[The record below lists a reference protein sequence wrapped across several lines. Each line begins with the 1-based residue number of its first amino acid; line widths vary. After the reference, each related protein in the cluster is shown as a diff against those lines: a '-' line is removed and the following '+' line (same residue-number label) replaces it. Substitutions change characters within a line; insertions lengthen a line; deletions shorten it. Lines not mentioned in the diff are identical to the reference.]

1 MESVGTEKKIYNDP
15 TANAVLRKVPTAGE
29 IWVKKEYDGTEQD
42 FLVIAATS
50 DVAHGVYIHDIPPK
64 SAYAREFV
72 CKNGE
77 RCFYDAVGVLRCPT
91 RYLSR
96 KVEELAVETTKRI
109 KGQIN
114 AYMGLV
120 ESEKADTAVACANDE
135 AKDKAIKGQIDDLK
149 NEIARRE
156 GEVMKLK
163 EIVKMSL
170 AQKEAYKEILLE
182 AVKRGYVND

>member
-64 SAYAREFV
+64 SAFTCDFV
-72 CKNGE
+72 CKTGE

-120 ESEKADTAVACANDE
+120 ESEKADTAVACANE
-135 AKDKAIKGQIDDLK
+135 EKDGAIKSQIDGLK
-149 NEIARRE
+149 MEIARRE

-163 EIVKMSL
+163 EKVKLSI

>member
-15 TANAVLRKVPTAGE
+15 TANAVLRKAPTAGE

-50 DVAHGVYIHDIPPK
+50 DVAHGVYLHYIPPK
-64 SAYAREFV
+64 STYTRDFV
-72 CKNGE
+72 CKTGE
-77 RCFYDAVGVLRCPT
+77 RCFYDAVGVLRCHT

-96 KVEELAVETTKRI
+96 KVEELDAETTKRI

-114 AYMGLV
+114 AYMGL
-120 ESEKADTAVACANDE
+120 APYDGIPPVACVNDE

-149 NEIARRE
+149 IEIARRE

-163 EIVKMSL
+163 ERVKLSL